1 MITRQAV
8 LAVLVRPSM
17 VPWYQVV
24 LARKHSSIMPADIV
38 FRVDLPHGR
47 CVGVRVPGA
56 NERMTQPLIHDEEL
70 ELLASIAPAR
80 KATWF
85 AGRVALHAA
94 LMDLGVASV
103 PILATQRGA
112 PELPEGAAGS
122 ISHKRTLAVA
132 LAARKQH
139 GLSLGVDIEP
149 IPVLPPSPTE
159 PGWDNRPDISSRVMT
174 PEELAALAAVPDHL
188 RRREVVLHFSIK
200 EALYKAINPIIGRYV
215 SFQEATVLP
224 ACDGSVAVT
233 LALTK
238 QEGPFSV
245 EARWSE
251 IDGHL
256 LTTAAVRVI

>member
-1 MITRQAV
+1 
-8 LAVLVRPSM
+8 
-17 VPWYQVV
+17 
-24 LARKHSSIMPADIV
+24 MPADIL
-38 FRVDLPHGR
+38 FRIDLPHGR

-56 NERMTQPLIHDEEL
+56 SERADTTRLAREEL
-70 ELLASIAPAR
+70 DFLASLAPAR
-80 KATWF
+80 RPTWL

-94 LMDLGVASV
+94 LLDLGLDSG

-112 PELPEGAAGS
+112 PELPDGVTGS

-132 LAARKQH
+132 LAARKRD

-149 IPVLPPSPTE
+149 IPALPVSPTE

-174 PEELAALAAVPDHL
+174 PAELAVLATVPDNL

-200 EALYKAINPIIGRYV
+200 EALYKAINPLIGRYV

-233 LALTK
+233 LDLAQ
-238 QEGPFSV
+238 QEGPFVV
-245 EARWSE
+245 ESRWSE

-256 LTTAAVRVI
+256 LTTAAVKPKG